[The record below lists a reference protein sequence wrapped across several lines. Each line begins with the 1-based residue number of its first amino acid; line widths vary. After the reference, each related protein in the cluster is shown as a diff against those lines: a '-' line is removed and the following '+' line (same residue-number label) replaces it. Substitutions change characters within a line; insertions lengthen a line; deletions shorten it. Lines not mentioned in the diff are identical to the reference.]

1 MNIEALA
8 FTRSGESV
16 RLPNITLDPFG
27 NQEDNDILSDRPPSL
42 DSSTH
47 YQELRRQRDLEEWFS
62 MGVFTFR
69 WAQMPAAAV
78 KVQIRAI
85 YRNIELDAVATANT
99 VAYAAHSPSKP
110 TGPGRSKGPE
120 EKSNYYIQVQSPLL
134 SIPFLIHQHFK
145 MCMHQVR
152 CSNDPKSIRMGEYA
166 VFHAKTNFP
175 FRTIEWMVVA
185 SHDVIVNSG
194 RVIGANLHPEVVT
207 FR

>member
-8 FTRSGESV
+8 FTRSGESI
-16 RLPNITLDPFG
+16 RLPNITFDPFG
-27 NQEDNDILSDRPPSL
+27 SQEDNEILSDRPPSL
-42 DSSTH
+42 DSSTY
-47 YQELRRQRDLEEWFS
+47 YQELRRQRDLEEWLS

-69 WAQMPAAAV
+69 WAQMPAAAI

-85 YRNIELDAVATANT
+85 YRNIELDAVVTADT
-99 VAYAAHSPSKP
+99 VAYAAHSPSKLASP
-110 TGPGRSKGPE
+110 SEPKGPE
-120 EKSNYYIQVQSPLL
+120 SNYYIQVQSPLL
-134 SIPFLIHQHFK
+134 PFLTYPSTFFK
-145 MCMHQVR
+145 CVLHQVR

-194 RVIGANLHPEVVT
+194 RVIGANLHPEVVPY
-207 FR
+207 R